1 MPATPAVRA
10 ATAADAST
18 FARIVVE
25 ALHTKYRPAL
35 GRAAVDGAAA
45 LVAAGIRR
53 NAGSR
58 HMVADIDG
66 RVAGV
71 VHLSLGPS
79 DDHVPLTDALIA
91 AVGRRRALRARLVLG
106 LLGPHAI
113 AADTG
118 YIDGLAVAPW
128 ARRRGVARS
137 LLAACAATATDAGK
151 SRLTLMVTTDNTS
164 ARALY
169 EAEGFVTV
177 GRRRWLLARVVF
189 GAPGAVFMERSL
201 PPG

>member
-1 MPATPAVRA
+1 MRA
-10 ATAADAST
+10 ATAADAPT

-53 NAGSR
+53 NAASH

-66 RVAGV
+66 RTAGV

-79 DDHVPLTDALIA
+79 GDHPPLTDALVD
-91 AVGRRRALRARLVLG
+91 AVGRWRALRAVLVLG
-106 LLGPHAI
+106 LLGARAI
-113 AADTG
+113 AADTAH
-118 YIDGLAVAPW
+118 IDELAVAPW

-137 LLAACAATATDAGK
+137 LLGACAALAQAAGK
-151 SRLTLMVTTDNTS
+151 SRLTLMVTADNAS

-169 EAEGFVTV
+169 EAEGFVAV
-177 GRRRWLLARVVF
+177 RRRRWLLARLVF
-189 GAPGAVFMERSL
+189 GAPGALIMERRL

>member
-1 MPATPAVRA
+1 MPGTHAVRP

-18 FARIVVE
+18 FAHIVVE
-25 ALHTKYRPAL
+25 ALYTKYRPAL

-53 NAGSR
+53 NAASR
-58 HMVADIDG
+58 HMVADVDG
-66 RVAGV
+66 RTAGV

-79 DDHVPLTDALIA
+79 GDHVSLTDALVD
-91 AVGRRRALRARLVLG
+91 AVGRWRTLRAVLVLG
-106 LLGPHAI
+106 LLGADVI

-118 YIDGLAVAPW
+118 YIDELAVAPW

-137 LLAACAATATDAGK
+137 LLSACASVARDAGK
-151 SRLTLMVTTDNTS
+151 SRLTLMVTTDNAS

-169 EAEGFVTV
+169 EAEGFVAV
-177 GRRRWLLARVVF
+177 RRRRWVLARMVF
-189 GAPGAVFMERSL
+189 RAPGALFMERQL